1 MNSDVF
7 EKFRIIRL
15 ALVAYTPNIY
25 EIVQCASDE
34 LSKIMRDLE
43 KVVSKMTGEIAPG
56 TLRYS
61 AELALYNLDIII
73 DFLDGLECAATC
85 DRKPIV
91 DDTVEMLDEIIE
103 VVRKL
108 I

>member
-15 ALVAYTPNIY
+15 ALVAYTPNTY

-43 KVVSKMTGEIAPG
+43 KVVSKMTG
-56 TLRYS
+56 
-61 AELALYNLDIII
+61 
-73 DFLDGLECAATC
+73 
-85 DRKPIV
+85 
-91 DDTVEMLDEIIE
+91 
-103 VVRKL
+103 
-108 I
+108 